1 MTEINTNRVDWR
13 ALWASGDLARFCFI
27 SLGILLHATNETMV
41 ATVMPAMVGELAGVQ
56 LVGWSLAIYEL
67 GAIVAGA
74 AAGRL
79 VSYVALR
86 TNMVV
91 AALLYAA
98 GALICAT
105 APSMPLFLTG
115 RLIEGFGGGALVSLA
130 FVSVERLFPRTIWPQ
145 LFGVMS
151 AIWGVAA
158 FSGPLL
164 GAVMAELLSWR
175 WAFGIFTLGGTAMA
189 LASFIVL
196 DTPEATRPQAI
207 AGTAPP
213 FPFAALG
220 CLAVSVVLIAMAGV
234 DIALLRSS
242 LLLALGLIGLALFVR
257 IDALKPR
264 SRLFPSQLFSW
275 RSPVGSGMTM
285 VAAFSVA
292 TCSFGVYGPLL
303 LTSLHDIPL
312 LTTGYIIAAESIAWS
327 ILSILVANA
336 PPERERLIIVGG
348 ALMIAA
354 GIAGFAYAVP
364 VGSIPLI
371 LFCALLQGGGF
382 GIAWPFVTRIIVAS
396 AQRRRADHRLRR
408 RADDAAHRLCGGC
421 SADRHRRQCQRLL
434 RRPEPRGGGERRR
447 LAVPRLRAARDFG
460 LPCSLEDFGGGR
472 PASRKRSARF
482 RPRPSSA
489 ARQSGRQAA
498 PPPRPCSSRAIPRRR
513 PSRRSAPCCGR
524 RPSRPKSR
532 RRFHA
537 TRRWRR

>member
-1 MTEINTNRVDWR
+1 MTKTSTNGVDWR

-86 TNMVV
+86 TNMMV
-91 AALLYAA
+91 AAMLYAA
-98 GALICAT
+98 GALVCAT
-105 APSMPLFLTG
+105 APSMPLFLCG
-115 RLIEGFGGGALVSLA
+115 RLIEGLGGGALVSLA
-130 FVSVERLFPRTIWPQ
+130 FVSVERLFARAIWPQ

-158 FSGPLL
+158 FSGPVL
-164 GAVMAELLSWR
+164 GAVMTEFSSWR
-175 WAFGIFTLGGTAMA
+175 WAFGVFTLGGTAMA
-189 LASFIVL
+189 LASFLVL
-196 DTPEATRPQAI
+196 DTPEATRPQAT
-207 AGTAPP
+207 GGSAPP

-220 CLAVSVVLIAMAGV
+220 CLAGSVVLIATAGV

-242 LLLALGLIGLALFVR
+242 LLLTLGLIGLALFIY

-264 SRLFPSQLFSW
+264 SRLFPS
-275 RSPVGSGMTM
+275 VGAGMTM

-292 TCSFGVYGPLL
+292 TCSFAVYGPLL
-303 LTSLHDIPL
+303 LTSLHGIPI

-348 ALMIAA
+348 ALMVAT
-354 GIAGFAYAVP
+354 GVAGFAYTVP
-364 VGSIPLI
+364 AGSIPLI

-382 GIAWPFVTRIIVAS
+382 GIAWPFVTRVIVVSAKEGEQTIASAAVPTMQRIGYAVGAALTGIVANAS
-396 AQRRRADHRLRR
+396 GFSEGLNREAAANVAAWLFLAFIPLGILGCLAALRISG
-408 RADDAAHRLCGGC
+408 APPAKLPISPFAGKID
-421 SADRHRRQCQRLL
+421 QCM
-434 RRPEPRGGGERRR
+434 
-447 LAVPRLRAARDFG
+447 
-460 LPCSLEDFGGGR
+460 
-472 PASRKRSARF
+472 SRKGVQRF
-482 RPRPSSA
+482 CVNDMHQNKNLKRV
-489 ARQSGRQAA
+489 
-498 PPPRPCSSRAIPRRR
+498 
-513 PSRRSAPCCGR
+513 
-524 RPSRPKSR
+524 
-532 RRFHA
+532 
-537 TRRWRR
+537 T

>member
-1 MTEINTNRVDWR
+1 MTETSTNRVDWA

-41 ATVMPAMVGELAGVQ
+41 ATIMPAMVGELAGVQ

-79 VSYVALR
+79 VSFVALR

-98 GALICAT
+98 GALVCAT

-130 FVSVERLFPRTIWPQ
+130 FVSVERLFPRAIWPQ

-158 FSGPLL
+158 FSGPML
-164 GAVMAELLSWR
+164 GALMAEFLSWR
-175 WAFGIFTLGGTAMA
+175 WAFGMFTLGGTTMA

-196 DTPEATRPQAI
+196 DTPGATRPQSI
-207 AGTAPP
+207 VGKLPP

-220 CLAVSVVLIAMAGV
+220 CLAVAVVLIALAGV

-264 SRLFPSQLFSW
+264 SRLFPSRLFSW

-336 PPERERLIIVGG
+336 PPERERLIITGG
-348 ALMIAA
+348 AVMIAA
-354 GIAGFAYAVP
+354 GIAGFAYTVP
-364 VGSIPLI
+364 LGSIPLI
-371 LFCALLQGGGF
+371 LLCALLQGGGF
-382 GIAWPFVTRIIVAS
+382 GIAWPFVTRVIVAS
-396 AQRRRADHRLRR
+396 ARADEQTI
-408 RADDAAHRLCGGC
+408 A
-421 SADRHRRQCQRLL
+421 SA
-434 RRPEPRGGGERRR
+434 
-447 LAVPRLRAARDFG
+447 AVPTMQRIGYAVGAALAGIIANASGFSDGLDREAAANVASWLFLAFVPLGILGCLAALRISVATD
-460 LPCSLEDFGGGR
+460 R
-472 PASRKRSARF
+472 PQEAV
-482 RPRPSSA
+482 
-489 ARQSGRQAA
+489 
-498 PPPRPCSSRAIPRRR
+498 
-513 PSRRSAPCCGR
+513 
-524 RPSRPKSR
+524 
-532 RRFHA
+532 
-537 TRRWRR
+537 T